1 MEPVRPATPLF
12 AVVAHASRPLLRGV
26 FRLRAHGFE
35 HLPAGGGFVLAA
47 NHLSMFDPWP
57 LAFPLFPRH
66 VHYMAKGELY
76 EIPPLRLFLDQ
87 TGAFP
92 VRRGSHHGATF
103 RTAVS
108 LAHAGGVVAIFPEGA
123 RRKKGGRKE
132 VAPEPRAG
140 AARIALTAGVPLV
153 PAAIVGTERLRRL
166 GPLRVAY
173 GAPIRL
179 DGDGGVRRRDAARE
193 ATERLMG
200 EVARLERELAE
211 S

>member
-1 MEPVRPATPLF
+1 MEPVRPASPLF
-12 AVVAHASRPLLRGV
+12 ALVAHASRPLLRGV
-26 FRLRAHGFE
+26 FRLRAFGVE

-57 LAFPLFPRH
+57 LGMPLFPRH

-76 EIPPLRLFLDQ
+76 EIPPLRFVLDQ
-87 TGAFP
+87 TGAVP
-92 VRRGSHHGATF
+92 VRRGRHHGETF
-103 RTAVS
+103 RTAVG
-108 LAHAGGVVAIFPEGA
+108 LAREGGVVAIFPEGA
-123 RRKKGGRKE
+123 RRKKGRRKK
-132 VAPEPRAG
+132 VGPEPRAG

-153 PAAIVGTERLRRL
+153 PAAIGGTDRLRRL

-173 GAPIRL
+173 GAPIWL

-193 ATERLMG
+193 ATERLMT
-200 EVARLERELAE
+200 EIARLERELEE